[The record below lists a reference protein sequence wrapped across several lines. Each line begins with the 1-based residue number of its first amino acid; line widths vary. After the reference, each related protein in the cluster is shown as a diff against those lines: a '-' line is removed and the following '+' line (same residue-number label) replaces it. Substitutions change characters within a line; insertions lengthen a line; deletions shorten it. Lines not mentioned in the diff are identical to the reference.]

1 MTHPGDRQQRERVDG
16 ALPAAGPKP
25 VQRPR
30 RIGWALAIAPLLVTF
45 ALYARGLHGAFVID
59 DRTFF
64 VENDVL
70 PKLGLADAW
79 RVFVGPTND
88 WGDFQPIRDLLFVLE
103 HHLFGAETAG
113 YHVVSTVL
121 YALACALVFVLV
133 REVHAGSEGQAAAD
147 GSRSAVAALAAAA
160 LFAVHP
166 VHVEAVAYVCG
177 QKELLFAVFSLA
189 ALIAFRRAFDGRER
203 RAATLAAAVAA
214 YYLALLSKQSA
225 IVLVVL
231 VPLLYLLSDAARR
244 PPWLAS
250 CVVWVIVNVPAALW
264 MIVSR
269 AAFQA
274 LWHRNSE
281 LNATPLLQRIPLA
294 LEVLGA
300 HARLAVKPFP
310 LSFGYPFG
318 SSAGLDGNLVA
329 GALTLLALIAVA
341 VRFRKDALVV
351 LGAATFLLPLVPVLQ
366 LHGSLNNASVYD
378 RYLFLP
384 VLGLAILF
392 ERLASALFMRRVGS
406 RPLYAA
412 TVGAA
417 VVAGSVLTVSY
428 VPAFASDVAVTRNSH
443 QRFPAWRRAAFEHAG
458 ALIEAGQLDEAASLV
473 QREESFSS
481 PPWVR
486 GYLAGWILL
495 ERGDL
500 DAAIPTLSSASLIAR
515 VGGYFPFPSVPLG
528 RALVRA
534 GRLAEAERE
543 LRYPLVAAVYQPL
556 EIYRARKLL
565 ESVVR
570 MRAAAPEASASH
582 E

>member
-1 MTHPGDRQQRERVDG
+1 VTHPGDRQQRQRPDGRV
-16 ALPAAGPKP
+16 PAAGTER

-30 RIGWALAIAPLLVTF
+30 RVGWALAIAPLLVTF
-45 ALYARGLHGAFVID
+45 VLYARGLHGEFVID

-64 VENDVL
+64 IENDVM

-79 RVFVGPTND
+79 RVFLGPNNP
-88 WGDFQPIRDLLFVLE
+88 WGDFQPIRDLLLVLE
-103 HHLFGAETAG
+103 HSLFGAETVG
-113 YHVVSTVL
+113 YHVVSMVL

-133 REVHAGSEGQAAAD
+133 REVHARRGGQTAAD
-147 GSRSAVAALAAAA
+147 GSRGAVAALATAA
-160 LFAVHP
+160 LFAAHP
-166 VHVEAVAYVCG
+166 VHVETVAYVTG
-177 QKELLFAVFSLA
+177 QKDLLFAVFSLA
-189 ALIAFRRAFDGRER
+189 ALIAFHRAFDAPER
-203 RAATLAAAVAA
+203 RAVTLAVAVAF
-214 YYLALLSKQSA
+214 YYLALLTKQTT
-225 IVLVVL
+225 IVLVAL

-244 PPWLAS
+244 PRRLTS
-250 CVVWVIVNVPAALW
+250 CVVWLIVNVPAALW
-264 MIVSR
+264 MVVNR

-281 LNATPLLQRIPLA
+281 LNATPLMQRVPLA
-294 LEVLGA
+294 LEILGA

-329 GALTLLALIAVA
+329 GALTLVALIAVA

-351 LGAATFLLPLVPVLQ
+351 LGAAAFLLPLVPVLQ
-366 LHGSLNNASVYD
+366 LHGSLNNASIFD
-378 RYLFLP
+378 RYLLLP
-384 VLGLAILF
+384 VLGLAILL
-392 ERLASALFMRRVGS
+392 ERVASALLLRRAGS

-412 TVGAA
+412 AVGAA

-443 QRFPAWRRAAFEHAG
+443 ERFPAWRRAAFDHAC
-458 ALIEAGQLDEAASLV
+458 ALIEAGQLEEAASLV
-473 QREESFSS
+473 EREESFSS

-495 ERGDL
+495 ERGEL

-515 VGGYFPFPSVPLG
+515 IGGYFPFPSVPLG

-543 LRYPLVAAVYQPL
+543 LRYPLVAEVYQPL

-570 MRAAAPEASASH
+570 MRAAAPDASASH